1 VQTRFPPTPAALFKH
16 LPPDSLLRV
25 RCFDGEPVLLGFST
39 GRLKPK
45 RLLGEITV
53 SASHLQAR
61 GGALPFC
68 ANPCRNPDAFTTS
81 WKLSGMQM

>member
-1 VQTRFPPTPAALFKH
+1 MIVSLSQRIRSHLHIDTFLSAQTRFPPTPAALFKH
-16 LPPDSLLRV
+16 LPPDALLRV

-61 GGALPFC
+61 SVVVD
-68 ANPCRNPDAFTTS
+68 PC
-81 WKLSGMQM
+81 